1 MSTLFNLFDDISNK
15 LKNNKLETLIPLVKE
30 YSGEDWKKYV
40 SFSDEKYK
48 RNVVKSN
55 DKIEMLIICWNKN
68 QFSGIHDHPI
78 NGCIL
83 KILEGKI
90 EEHEYVHQL
99 KDKKEELELSNINIC
114 EKDSIGYQ
122 EGSSGLHK
130 IVNGDNMS
138 VSLHIYAPPNYKLTI
153 Y

>member
-1 MSTLFNLFDDISNK
+1 MSTLFDLFDNISNK
-15 LKNNKLETLIPLVKE
+15 LKDNKLETLIPLVKE

-48 RNVVKSN
+48 RNLVKRN

-68 QFSGIHDHPI
+68 QYSCIHDHPI

-83 KILEGKI
+83 KILAGKI
-90 EEHEYVHQL
+90 EEHEYVLLL
-99 KDKKEELELSNINIC
+99 KDKKEELKLSNINIC

-122 EGSSGLHK
+122 EGTSGLHK

-138 VSLHIYAPPNYKLTI
+138 VSLHIYAPSNYKLTL